1 MYERINRKL
10 GLYLSPQEIE
20 SFISDIIMHTD
31 TNLFLKKGKNY
42 YIANDTEHIRITV
55 NSCTFRVIST
65 DKI

>member
-10 GLYLSPQEIE
+10 GLYLSSQEIE

-31 TNLFLKKGKNY
+31 ANHFLKKGKNY
-42 YIANDTEHIRITV
+42 YITNDTEHIRITV